1 MRHQKNVAIVRC
13 SSAWQN
19 SLSSLICRLC
29 MIKTEDVGLACF
41 NCVRVCVC
49 VECMPALHCV
59 ASTRF
64 VTSSPV
70 DSGSLG
76 SRQMKRLKSLAVVLY
91 RSRVRYTTLIVRQRS
106 GAWTNS
112 DTPLFACFYNN
123 ISEHNA
129 RWWTL
134 CSWLCDK
141 DMKRGSSSE
150 CCTALYIHV
159 CHASTCRWF
168 IVRHC
173 VSLRI
178 VVGRTEQVT
187 LTTLEDT
194 PLSINPCPQISA
206 LTSIVCG
213 WSYRVVSHLDII
225 SHNVVHVCTTYC
237 TLLHSFVL

>member
-1 MRHQKNVAIVRC
+1 MCVCGVHACTALRCFDTVRDVT
-13 SSAWQN
+13 AGWQRLVRLKTN
-19 SLSSLICRLC
+19 ETFEIFGCRLVS
-29 MIKTEDVGLACF
+29 IT
-41 NCVRVCVC
+41 
-49 VECMPALHCV
+49 
-59 ASTRF
+59 
-64 VTSSPV
+64 
-70 DSGSLG
+70 
-76 SRQMKRLKSLAVVLY
+76 
-91 RSRVRYTTLIVRQRS
+91 RVRYTTLIVRQRS

-225 SHNVVHVCTTYC
+225 SHNVVQVIHVCTTYC